1 MDTNSFDLFFN
12 IITLGCG
19 VYCLYVWFQ
28 LRRQGLNM
36 PKCPLVPTDQTPSE
50 CLDPEAYVAY
60 MLPKTLVLGIVVLL
74 TSVLGLMTGTVLPYT
89 MWLQLVV
96 ILLPLAVLVWFCICF
111 TKARKEY
118 W

>member
-12 IITLGCG
+12 LITLCCG
-19 VYCLYVWFQ
+19 AYCLYLWFQ

-36 PKCPLVPTDQTPSE
+36 PKCPLVPTDQTPSD
-50 CLDPEAYVAY
+50 CMDPEAYVAY
-60 MLPKTLVLGIVVLL
+60 MQPRMLVLGVVVLV
-74 TSVLGLMTGTVLPYT
+74 TSVLGLLTGTVLPYT
-89 MWLQLVV
+89 MWMQIVV
-96 ILLPLAVLVWFCICF
+96 IVLPLAVLVWFCICF